1 MATRHIVD
9 RQRRGGFAAL
19 VLGSAPHHLTHHCA
33 RPVVV
38 VPAAR

>member
-19 VLGSAPHHLTHHCA
+19 VLGSVPYHHTHHCA
-33 RPVVV
+33 RPVLVM
-38 VPAAR
+38 PAAR